1 MKELILLRL
10 QRLKGFFKSESRFKA
25 FVYLSVIFIF
35 FAGTYLFF
43 YRVFS
48 FLKTIE
54 DIGEIISGKIIS
66 YSFFVFFFM
75 LLFSNGITSLSTFYR
90 SKEVEYL
97 FSLPLFPMNIFL
109 LKLFDNIFFSS
120 WATMIGALPILFA
133 YLNAYRKPFFI
144 IPLIIPVLLFITIPA
159 FLSIT
164 LLLILKKFNPRLSV
178 KKLAFY
184 LIIFSSI
191 IIYFYIR
198 TNPYS
203 FRVPFTYDLNAI
215 NKFLDSLRFSN
226 PYFPNEWF
234 SNIISGLMR
243 GDFKIIARYFSALF
257 FLSIATYLTL
267 FIISSIWY
275 RITWLNDES
284 QTLSPVIKTRFI
296 ISSPSHLLNL
306 ISKDVRIF
314 IRSPS
319 QWIQFL
325 IFFILLILYIASLR
339 NAPLYFKDPFWLT
352 ITALINTAFVGY
364 INATLALRY
373 VFPAMSLETPYL
385 WLYRSSPLKPK
396 TLYLSKIIFYII
408 LTTILTVFVIYLSNI
423 RLTNDFNITLFTI
436 LVGIL
441 ISITIVII
449 SGSFGVYFIE
459 FNESNPAKIA
469 SGLGGLLTAIFS
481 LLYIGLTLY
490 LFFQPLSKYIKG
502 ILTGDNLNLFPI
514 IMNSFLIFFIF
525 TLILNIIL
533 VLSGIK
539 RTKYVQK

>member
-1 MKELILLRL
+1 MKEIILLRL
-10 QRLKGFFKSESRFKA
+10 LRLKGFFKRESRFKT
-25 FVYLSVIFIF
+25 FVYLLVILIF
-35 FAGTYLFF
+35 FTGTYLFF

-90 SKEVEYL
+90 SKEVEFL
-97 FSLPLFPMNIFL
+97 FSLPIIPMKIFL

-120 WATMIGALPILFA
+120 WATMIGALPILFS
-133 YLNAYRKPFFI
+133 YLNAYKKPFFI
-144 IPLIIPVLLFITIPA
+144 IPIIIPILLFITIPA
-159 FLSIT
+159 FFSIT
-164 LLLILKKFNPRLSV
+164 LLLILKRFNPRLSI

-184 LIIFSSI
+184 LIFTSLI

-234 SNIISGLMR
+234 YNLIFGLMKN
-243 GDFKIIARYFSALF
+243 DFKFFIRYFSAIIILSLAT
-257 FLSIATYLTL
+257 FLLLYMV
-267 FIISSIWY
+267 SSIWY
-275 RITWLNDES
+275 KKTWLNDEA
-284 QTLSPVIKTRFI
+284 QTLNPIIKTRFI
-296 ISSPSHLLNL
+296 LSSPSHLLNL
-306 ISKDVRIF
+306 ISKDIRIF

-325 IFFILLILYIASLR
+325 IFFILLIFYIASLR

-364 INATLALRY
+364 INATLSLRY
-373 VFPAMSLETPYL
+373 VFPAMSLETPYF
-385 WLYRSSPLKPK
+385 WLQRSSPLKPR
-396 TLYLSKIIFYII
+396 TLFFSKILFYII
-408 LTTILTVFVIYLSNI
+408 LTVILTVFVIFLSNI
-423 RLTNDFNITLFTI
+423 RLTNDINITLFTMLI
-436 LVGIL
+436 GIL

-449 SGSFGVYFIE
+449 SGSFGVFFIE
-459 FNESNPAKIA
+459 LNESNPAKIA
-469 SGLGGLLTAIFS
+469 SGAGGLLTAVFS

-490 LFFQPLSKYIKG
+490 LFFQPLSRYIKELLKG
-502 ILTGDNLNLFPI
+502 INLNLFP
-514 IMNSFLIFFIF
+514 MVRNSFILFFII
-525 TLILNIIL
+525 TLILNI
-533 VLSGIK
+533 VLIYYGTKKI
-539 RTKYVQK
+539 KYVQQ